1 MAIVGL
7 WPCGGVA
14 LRSASSLG
22 SAGAAVGGAA
32 RAAAARDRPPGRM
45 PGLQASDGPLYGG
58 AARRR
63 LIPMGTIRQ
72 LMRPEPL
79 PSTTMNATTGPTDDM
94 GEGGMADDTDV
105 EPSEEE
111 KSLRFKL
118 QAKGYDRFAFTR
130 DGLEI
135 APNGSRSLVRTEL
148 AMPPSFFP
156 MLNDQLDWDHFEHPQ
171 YIGYISPSN
180 GIVEIGLERGF
191 GLPGSTMRLT
201 RITKN
206 SIPQCAHSSNDSWV
220 PILSDGNIIRRPRPE
235 ENNDNREAARVH
247 LSRRDDSVCIELSNC
262 SPLIALMIIR
272 GQERPKQSLKLY
284 LDARL
289 SREELLEESEE
300 ILHSFLYELNAR
312 NGIIFNAI
320 RPPTQEDLIR
330 KRRRASRSAVD
341 SARFPIMSIDSAVA
355 KLFNFA
361 TEASGNPTLA
371 FLTYYQILE
380 HFLFIMIRRA
390 IIRDVRAELFDR
402 KFDEKK
408 DASIMK
414 LLNIMEQRLGKLES
428 KNLRTL
434 LHEGVRKELVKE
446 FLEDSIWGNHF
457 SSKGPINGVR
467 ALSANDRNVDLLD
480 QVAERV
486 YKIRNRIVH
495 AKDEPK
501 HGEST
506 VLMPESQES
515 DSLGPDVQLVRFLA
529 MEVIQESQGR

>member
-1 MAIVGL
+1 MSV
-7 WPCGGVA
+7 VT
-14 LRSASSLG
+14 
-22 SAGAAVGGAA
+22 
-32 RAAAARDRPPGRM
+32 D
-45 PGLQASDGPLYGG
+45 
-58 AARRR
+58 
-63 LIPMGTIRQ
+63 
-72 LMRPEPL
+72 
-79 PSTTMNATTGPTDDM
+79 PTDGT
-94 GEGGMADDTDV
+94 GEGEMVEDTNG
-105 EPSEEE
+105 EFTEEE
-111 KSLRFKL
+111 RSLRVKL
-118 QAKGYDRFAFTR
+118 QTKGYDRFAFTR

-148 AMPPSFFP
+148 AVPLSFFP
-156 MLNDQLDWDHFEHPQ
+156 MLSDQLDWDYIEHPQ
-171 YIGYISPSN
+171 YVGYISPSN
-180 GIVEIGLERGF
+180 GVVEIGLERGV
-191 GLPGSTMRLT
+191 GVPGSVMRLT

-206 SIPQCAHSSNDSWV
+206 SAPQCAHSSDDSWV
-220 PILSDGNIIRRPRPE
+220 PILLDGNIIRRPRSDE
-235 ENNDNREAARVH
+235 VRDNREAGRVH
-247 LSRRDDSVCIELSNC
+247 LSRRDDSACIELSNC

-272 GQERPKQSLKLY
+272 AQERPKQSLKIY

-289 SREELLEESEE
+289 SKEEVLEESEE

-312 NGIIFNAI
+312 NGIVFNAI
-320 RPPTQEDLIR
+320 RQSTQEDLFLA
-330 KRRRASRSAVD
+330 RRRASRSSVD
-341 SARFPIMSIDSAVA
+341 RARFPIMSIDSEVA

-361 TEASGNPTLA
+361 TQASRNPTLA

-390 IIRDVRAELFDR
+390 IIRDIRAELFDR

-428 KNLRTL
+428 KNLRIL

-446 FLEDSIWGNHF
+446 FLEDSTWGSHF
-457 SSKGPINGVR
+457 SSKGPIRGVR
-467 ALSANDRNVDLLD
+467 ALSINDRNVDLLD

-506 VLMPESQES
+506 VLMPESRES
-515 DSLGPDVQLVRFLA
+515 DSLGPDVQLIRLLA